1 MMSFFQAV
9 TEYLKGLNLLYAPL
23 KFDLLD
29 TSTESI
35 SFRFIPVSP
44 SKKMF
49 AGENRNIQ
57 FQIMTKSKNQV
68 KAFDALSAIRDALEL
83 KNDELQAKDFKLI
96 VSECY
101 TEPSF
106 VEKTSASEFI
116 YTALFRAELE
126 VI

>member
-29 TSTESI
+29 TQTESI
-35 SFRFIPVSP
+35 SFTFIPVSP
-44 SKKMF
+44 AQKMF
-49 AGENRNIQ
+49 KGEIRNVQ
-57 FQIMTKSKNQV
+57 FQIKTKSKNQV
-68 KAFDALSAIRDALEL
+68 KACEALGEIRNALEL
-83 KNDELQAKDFKLI
+83 KDGELQASDFKLI
-96 VSECY
+96 VSKCY
-101 TEPSF
+101 VEPNF

>member
-1 MMSFFQAV
+1 MMSFFYTV
-9 TEYLKGLNLLYAPL
+9 TDHLKEAGLLYAPL
-23 KFDLLD
+23 KLDLLD

-44 SKKMF
+44 AQKMF
-49 AGENRNIQ
+49 DGEIRNVQ
-57 FQIMTKSKNQV
+57 FQISTKSKNQV

-83 KNDELQAKDFKLI
+83 KNDELQAENFKLI

-126 VI
+126 MI